1 MKFFVDTANRKEI
14 KRLVEWG
21 IIDGVTTNPS
31 LLSQEEGDPEEII
44 RDICEMVGGPVS
56 VEVIATDYEN
66 MVKEGRRL
74 ASLHEHVVIKIPL
87 TEDGIKAMKT
97 LSSEGIK
104 INATLIFNP
113 IQALVAARAGATYVS
128 PFVGRL
134 DDIGHDGMQIV
145 KQIVDIFTIHE
156 IETEVLAA
164 SIRHPRH
171 VLLAALAGA
180 DIVTIP
186 PAVFDKMI
194 KHPLTDVGL
203 EKFLADWKK
212 ASKKFDS

>member
-1 MKFFVDTANRKEI
+1 MKFFIDSANRKEI

-31 LLSQEEGDPEEII
+31 LLSKEEGEPEEVI

-56 VEVIATDYEN
+56 VEVVATEYEK
-66 MVKEGRRL
+66 MVGEGRRL
-74 ASLHEHVVIKIPL
+74 SRIHEHVVIKIPM
-87 TEDGIKAMKT
+87 TEDGIRAIRT

-104 INATLIFNP
+104 VNATLIFNP

-134 DDIGHDGMQIV
+134 DDIGHDGMAIV
-145 KQIVDIFTIHE
+145 KEIVDIFTIHD
-156 IETEVLAA
+156 IETQVLAA

-212 ASKKFDS
+212 ASKKFDL